1 MSPRGRSVILD
12 KFPYAK
18 RLNEVIGEKNNS
30 EISEITSVNSGTI
43 ADYMSG
49 KQRPSADFLSG
60 LAKYG
65 VDIRYVLTG
74 ETTAPANELEE
85 SSALLARIAE
95 LEAHVS
101 ELRELLEDKRQI
113 VKSKDTEIEVLKSQL
128 SNQGQ
133 KSG

>member
-1 MSPRGRSVILD
+1 MSPKGRLKIND
-12 KFPYAK
+12 KYPYAK
-18 RLNEVIGEKNNS
+18 RLVNLIGDKKNN
-30 EISEITSVNSGTI
+30 EISQITDVSTSTV

-49 KQRPSADFLSG
+49 RQRPSADFLSG

-65 VDIRYVLTG
+65 VDIRYILTG
-74 ETTAPANELEE
+74 ERIAPANELEE
-85 SSALLARIAE
+85 SSALIERIAE

-133 KSG
+133 KLG